1 MITDKGSNF
10 LYSLTEFY
18 AENLGGRVWIFE
30 LLINVNMDAVF
41 TRV

>member
-18 AENLGGRVWIFE
+18 AENLGAESGS
-30 LLINVNMDAVF
+30 LSY
-41 TRV
+41 